1 MIRLLERL
9 GVPRVLMLGF
19 LAVAIFMTG
28 DGFEL
33 TFLSK
38 FMVDQGFTSSQASL
52 LVTVYGL
59 FAAAGGWSAGML
71 AEMFGARRVMMFGA
85 CWWIGIHLLF
95 LGVAIPSRIYPLIL
109 GLYALRVIGYP
120 LFIYSFVVL
129 MAQHISPSRLAS
141 ATGFFWTCFSLGIG
155 VFGAYLPSFIMPVF
169 GEYRTFWFALPFSI
183 VGTIMCFLFVPKN
196 KVVKGEGLSRKEQLK
211 ELAEGATILVTNRK
225 ILICAI
231 IRIIN
236 NLLLYGFPVIMPLY
250 LCTTH
255 NGGINIFKT
264 EEWMRIWGFVFVVTL
279 IFNTFWG
286 WFMDRFGW
294 VWPMRWFGCAVLAV
308 GSVAFYYIPQW
319 FGANALMMIV
329 ASIIVGIGT
338 CAFSSLPTI
347 MTLYAGE
354 GKQGAAL
361 SAYNLAAGLTTFAG
375 PGVATIL
382 LPVIGYGGVCWTY
395 AALYVLA
402 FVLTLFIRP
411 RQPGFDEH
419 GHRIAKAKNGT
430 APQDDAVPAVN
441 TVSEE
446 SIGVGVA
453 AAEAV

>member
-1 MIRLLERL
+1 M
-9 GVPRVLMLGF
+9 
-19 LAVAIFMTG
+19 
-28 DGFEL
+28 
-33 TFLSK
+33 
-38 FMVDQGFTSSQASL
+38 
-52 LVTVYGL
+52 
-59 FAAAGGWSAGML
+59 
-71 AEMFGARRVMMFGA
+71 
-85 CWWIGIHLLF
+85 
-95 LGVAIPSRIYPLIL
+95 
-109 GLYALRVIGYP
+109 YALRGIGYP

-141 ATGFFWTCFSLGIG
+141 ATGFLWTCFSLGIG